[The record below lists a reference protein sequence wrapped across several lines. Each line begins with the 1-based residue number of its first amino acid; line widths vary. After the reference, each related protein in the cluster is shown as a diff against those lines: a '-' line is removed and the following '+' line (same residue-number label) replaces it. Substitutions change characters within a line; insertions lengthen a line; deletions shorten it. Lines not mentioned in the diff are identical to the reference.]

1 MADKSPRQ
9 HASKKSGRTLK
20 EERGERGREGDAGQE
35 ASGVT
40 KGDWPVVDSEAEDQ
54 LVMLRTIGDR
64 DPAAGQLDSA
74 TLARRLGW
82 TATRTAEVLAAA
94 KGCLLIWGI
103 RVGGAPAPSFEEI
116 ELTVQGRRLL
126 TATDG

>member
-1 MADKSPRQ
+1 MTGAR
-9 HASKKSGRTLK
+9 
-20 EERGERGREGDAGQE
+20 
-35 ASGVT
+35 
-40 KGDWPVVDSEAEDQ
+40 PVLDSEADDQ
-54 LVMLRTIGDR
+54 LMMLRTIGDG

-82 TATRTAEVLAAA
+82 TATRTADVLGTA
-94 KGCLLIWGI
+94 KRSLLIWGI
-103 RVGGAPAPSFEEI
+103 RVGGAPAPVFEEI